1 MSRQCITCDNSEP
14 APLQA
19 LAQST
24 IKALELEG
32 HNALIP
38 DLEGLTSE
46 LRALVSPTASSL
58 GGAASAAAQ
67 RTQQRPSPATS
78 EDEDELAGAQTDAE
92 VRNLHAALDDLRRAS
107 QRSRRLCV

>member
-1 MSRQCITCDNSEP
+1 MSRQCITCDNPET

-19 LAQST
+19 LAQRT

-32 HNALIP
+32 HNSLIP
-38 DLEGLTSE
+38 DLEGLSCE

-58 GGAASAAAQ
+58 GAAASTAVQ

-78 EDEDELAGAQTDAE
+78 EDEDKLAGTHTDAE
-92 VRNLHAALDDLRRAS
+92 VRNLHAALDLRKAS
-107 QRSRRLCV
+107 QRSHCFCV